1 MSTPNPEP
9 TVEQLEIVA
18 EILLVPV
25 TSVLGL
31 VSNYEQE
38 FADIKWTRTIA
49 DIAKWPALARKA
61 NLKKIG
67 SLEFFEGV
75 ADTAVL
81 NFRNTL
87 RQRYGLPLIG
97 DEVQTAGATVEVGF
111 VTGSVSVSSDW

>member
-1 MSTPNPEP
+1 MATPNPEP
-9 TVEQLEIVA
+9 TAEQLEIVA
-18 EILLVPV
+18 EIMLVPV
-25 TSVLGL
+25 TSVLAL

-67 SLEFFEGV
+67 SLEFFDGT

-87 RQRYGLPLIG
+87 RQRYGLPFLG
-97 DEVQTAGATVEVGF
+97 DEGQVAENPVQVARATGA
-111 VTGSVSVSSDW
+111 VSVGSDW